1 LGFFSYF
8 RKHLPSFAEKSKLLT
23 DLTSKRV
30 PQNIKSVWTDRHSEA
45 LKNLKDELIKTC
57 NEPLYIVRFDRSF
70 HVYVDASSYAVAGY
84 IAQCDD
90 AGVEHPVA
98 FFSSK
103 LTASQRNWSTIER
116 EAYAVLMAV
125 KKYRD
130 WLYLSRVVVHSD
142 HNPLTFL
149 TESAPKSSKL
159 MRWSLA
165 LAEYDIEFKYHAG
178 SLNIAAD
185 MLSRPG
191 PEVAADQPNGGEV
204 V

>member
-1 LGFFSYF
+1 LQKCRFCQHRVKLCGEIIGSKFRRPDLDKVAAVKEIAVPETKKTAVRNIGNILSFF

-57 NEPLYIVRFDRSF
+57 KEPLYIVRFDRSF
-70 HVYVDASSYAVAGY
+70 HVYVDASSYAVPGY
-84 IAQCDD
+84 IAHCDD
-90 AGVEHPVA
+90 AGVEHTVA

-103 LTASQRNWSTIER
+103 LTASQRNWSTIEQ

-130 WLYLSRVVVHSD
+130 
-142 HNPLTFL
+142 
-149 TESAPKSSKL
+149 
-159 MRWSLA
+159 
-165 LAEYDIEFKYHAG
+165 
-178 SLNIAAD
+178 
-185 MLSRPG
+185 
-191 PEVAADQPNGGEV
+191 
-204 V
+204 

>member
-1 LGFFSYF
+1 MNHSILY
-8 RKHLPSFAEKSKLLT
+8 
-23 DLTSKRV
+23 DL
-30 PQNIKSVWTDRHSEA
+30 IG
-45 LKNLKDELIKTC
+45 LF
-57 NEPLYIVRFDRSF
+57 IVYEDS
-70 HVYVDASSYAVAGY
+70 SSYAVAGY
-84 IAQCDD
+84 TAQCDD

-130 WLYLSRVVVHSD
+130 WLYLSRVLIHSD

-159 MRWSLA
+159 MRWRLTP
-165 LAEYDIEFKYHAG
+165 AEYDIEFKYHVG

-185 MLSRPG
+185 SLFRPG
-191 PEVAADQPNGGEV
+191 PEDAADQSNGGR
-204 V
+204 